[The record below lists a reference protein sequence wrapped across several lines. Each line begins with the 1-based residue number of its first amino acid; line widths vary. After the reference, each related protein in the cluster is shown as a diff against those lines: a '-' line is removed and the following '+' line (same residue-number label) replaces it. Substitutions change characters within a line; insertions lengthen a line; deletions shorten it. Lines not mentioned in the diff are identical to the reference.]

1 METTETMVIDYED
14 VNVIN
19 TGVQANT
26 DEVTYA
32 IEKATSDPNE
42 ERWAIRIESGLFKDF
57 LFTINHMR
65 LYVEDEEEDKSL
77 VTDENMEELID
88 KDIQMDFEYDIKYVP
103 ATYKDSK
110 LKVQAGPI
118 TYENNQTFFEA
129 VARNIL
135 MDIVINYPELYST
148 EKE

>member
-1 METTETMVIDYED
+1 MQTTETMALEFED
-14 VNVIN
+14 MNVIK

-32 IEKATSDPNE
+32 IEKATEDPDE
-42 ERWAIRIESGLFKDF
+42 KRWAIRIESGLFKDF

-65 LYVEDEEEDKSL
+65 LYVEDENGKEL
-77 VTDENMEELID
+77 VTGENTEELVD

-103 ATYKDSK
+103 STYVDSK
-110 LKVQAGPI
+110 LKVQAGPVV
-118 TYENNQTFFEA
+118 YENNQAFFEA

>member
-1 METTETMVIDYED
+1 MALEFED
-14 VNVIN
+14 MNVIN

-32 IEKATSDPNE
+32 IEKASEDPDE
-42 ERWAIRIESGLFKDF
+42 TRWAIRIETGLFKEF

-65 LYVEDEEEDKSL
+65 LYVEDENGKSL
-77 VTDENMEELID
+77 VTNDNMEELVD

-103 ATYKDSK
+103 ATYVDSK

-118 TYENNQTFFEA
+118 VYENNQAFFEA